1 MATPRAFADTQRTPD
16 NFKSFT
22 AAEMAGEPGKDTP
35 PASALGPVPTAG
47 STQPMDLA
55 DVLGADAVAKIQ
67 AAGKIVLH
75 TVGDSGGVATPGP
88 QFAVADA
95 LAIDQEN
102 GVSLFY
108 HLGDVVYFF
117 GEDSYYFEQF
127 YDPYREY
134 NAPIF
139 AIPGNHDGA
148 MYAHETS
155 TPLQGFQ
162 ENFCSPAPSDTPD
175 NQGCARTTMDQPGVY
190 FTLNAPFIKFIG
202 LYSNIGEGG
211 QSGEIASTQRADI
224 GTKQL
229 DFLTAALTQ
238 AKAERGQGNYRAIAL
253 ATHHPPFTGSPFHVP
268 SPGMLKMIDQVC
280 EQVGIYPDIHLSG
293 HSHLYERFT
302 RTVKGRQIPYLVA
315 GMAGYPNLTGL
326 EKGKPVPVPQL
337 QTGTD
342 ASGNPLKL
350 ENFNNQTFG
359 FLRMTV
365 SASELDVSFI
375 GVDPGT
381 GKTATMD
388 GFSLDLKAGVVTDT
402 QNIPANVSFAQAASN
417 SAAKAKGVSQKAAA
431 TKAAAK
437 KTSAGTAPKKK
448 AAVKKAPARKG
459 AKK

>member
-1 MATPRAFADTQRTPD
+1 M
-16 NFKSFT
+16 
-22 AAEMAGEPGKDTP
+22 
-35 PASALGPVPTAG
+35 
-47 STQPMDLA
+47 
-55 DVLGADAVAKIQ
+55 
-67 AAGKIVLH
+67 
-75 TVGDSGGVATPGP
+75 
-88 QFAVADA
+88 
-95 LAIDQEN
+95 
-102 GVSLFY
+102 
-108 HLGDVVYFF
+108 YFF

-148 MYAHETS
+148 MYAHEAS
-155 TPLQGFQ
+155 TPLQGFL
-162 ENFCSPAPSDTPD
+162 ENFCSTAPTDTPD

-211 QSGEIASTQRADI
+211 QSGEIASTRRADI

-238 AKAERGQGNYRAIAL
+238 AKAERSKGNYRVIAL
-253 ATHHPPFTGSPFHVP
+253 ATHHPPFTGCPYHVP

-326 EKGKPVPVPQL
+326 KKGKQPQAPKAP
-337 QTGTD
+337 QAGTD
-342 ASGNPLKL
+342 ASGNPLRL
-350 ENFNNQTFG
+350 ETFNNKTFG

-365 SASELDVSFI
+365 SASELDILFI
-375 GVDPGT
+375 GVDPDT

-388 GFSLDLKAGVVTDT
+388 GFSLDLKSGVLTDT
-402 QNIPANVSFAQAASN
+402 QNIAANTSLVQATSI
-417 SAAKAKGVSQKAAA
+417 
-431 TKAAAK
+431 AAK
-437 KTSAGTAPKKK
+437 KQKRATQETGRKSSSKTASKKG
-448 AAVKKAPARKG
+448 R
-459 AKK
+459 